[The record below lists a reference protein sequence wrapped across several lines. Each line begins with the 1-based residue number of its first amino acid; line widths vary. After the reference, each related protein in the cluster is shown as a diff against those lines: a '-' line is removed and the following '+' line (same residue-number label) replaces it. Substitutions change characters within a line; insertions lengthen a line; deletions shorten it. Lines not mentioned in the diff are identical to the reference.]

1 MIYTND
7 AIKKRKDK
15 TTKVRNKIVIL
26 VYIILVPILLYN
38 FYLIAQQ
45 ILAPGKTPSFFGYK
59 TYVIVSGSMQP
70 EIQIGDLV
78 IVKEASDNELQV
90 GDIISYKDGQSII
103 THRISEK
110 IEEMGRVEYRTK
122 GDNNNTDDGKMI
134 KTNLIEGKVIKV
146 IPYLGT
152 IALALQKKVAI
163 VVGGIIIYLY
173 IAHSINTKGKKKERR
188 KKRIEY
194 ENEKL
199 KAI

>member
-26 VYIILVPILLYN
+26 VYIVLVPVLLYN
-38 FYLIAQQ
+38 FYLIGQQ
-45 ILAPGKTPSFFGYK
+45 ILSPGETPSFFGYK

-78 IVKEASDNELQV
+78 IVKEASDDQLQV

-103 THRISEK
+103 THRVSEK
-110 IEEMGRVEYRTK
+110 IEEKGRVEYRTK
-122 GDNNNTDDGKMI
+122 GDNNNTDDGKTI
-134 KTNLIEGKVIKV
+134 KTTLIEGKVIKV
-146 IPYLGT
+146 IPHLGT
-152 IALALQKKVAI
+152 VALALQKKAAII
-163 VVGGIIIYLY
+163 VVGIIVYIY
-173 IAHSINTKGKKKERR
+173 IAHSINTKGKKGERR
-188 KKRIEY
+188 KKRIKY

-199 KAI
+199 RAI